1 MFPVNLNIMIFN
13 EGKVENENIFI
24 LSAAAAA
31 GNSWM

>member
-13 EGKVENENIFI
+13 EGKVENENNFI
-24 LSAAAAA
+24 LSAAA